1 MLPAKDRESRLS
13 LTGFARALAIVLV
26 LTLLGPFLIACSGSI
41 KLGQDWR
48 TADRSSTGI
57 APEPLQHR
65 EAVVQVYA
73 ARAFNW
79 RGLFAVHTW
88 IASKEKNSPHYLV
101 HQVVGWRAWDQLP
114 VVISEPD
121 LPDRSW
127 YGYRPEIL
135 VDLRGAKAEAVIPEI
150 YQAVANYD
158 YQYRYTLW
166 PGPNSNSFVAE
177 IGRRVPGLGLN
188 LPATAIGKDFLVNS
202 PLFDKTPSGTGYQFS
217 LYGLIGIALARE
229 EGIELNLLGI
239 NFGFN
244 PFKWFIK
251 LPGLGRLG

>member
-1 MLPAKDRESRLS
+1 MLPGSFVLPAKDRESRLS

-88 IASKEKNSPHYLV
+88 IASKEKNSPHYLL
-101 HQVVGWRAWDQLP
+101 H
-114 VVISEPD
+114 
-121 LPDRSW
+121 
-127 YGYRPEIL
+127 Y
-135 VDLRGAKAEAVIPEI
+135 
-150 YQAVANYD
+150 
-158 YQYRYTLW
+158 
-166 PGPNSNSFVAE
+166 PGT
-177 IGRRVPGLGLN
+177 R
-188 LPATAIGKDFLVNS
+188 
-202 PLFDKTPSGTGYQFS
+202 
-217 LYGLIGIALARE
+217 
-229 EGIELNLLGI
+229 
-239 NFGFN
+239 
-244 PFKWFIK
+244 
-251 LPGLGRLG
+251 

>member
-1 MLPAKDRESRLS
+1 M
-13 LTGFARALAIVLV
+13 
-26 LTLLGPFLIACSGSI
+26 
-41 KLGQDWR
+41 
-48 TADRSSTGI
+48 
-57 APEPLQHR
+57 
-65 EAVVQVYA
+65 
-73 ARAFNW
+73 
-79 RGLFAVHTW
+79 
-88 IASKEKNSPHYLV
+88 
-101 HQVVGWRAWDQLP
+101 
-114 VVISEPD
+114 VISEPD

-150 YQAVANYD
+150 YQAVADYD

-229 EGIELNLLGI
+229 EGFELNLLGI